1 MRHRKTQRTQTSAP
15 PTTRVGIWR
24 QASLFSRAEVKAM
37 TLTRR
42 QQIDRR
48 LQNAEEEAQSGRTA
62 LQRARD
68 EFWATWRELAQ
79 NGRKNKEEP

>member
-1 MRHRKTQRTQTSAP
+1 LWQ
-15 PTTRVGIWR
+15 
-24 QASLFSRAEVKAM
+24 QANLFSRAEVKAM

-48 LQNAEEEAQSGRTA
+48 LQNAQEGHQGGRTA

-79 NGRKNKEEP
+79 NGPKNKEEP

>member
-1 MRHRKTQRTQTSAP
+1 
-15 PTTRVGIWR
+15 
-24 QASLFSRAEVKAM
+24 M